1 MPMEEKEGLHTLYN
15 QGLEHSKKGEWHEA
29 IRCFIEVI
37 TQDPDY
43 TKAADKLEEARR
55 QQALEIAYKQGL
67 KYLNDGKWPKAVEK
81 FSEVIMVDAE
91 YQDASEKLEEAQK
104 YWDLERFYNEALKLL
119 AQKDWGQAVERL
131 EKIVYLEPSYRDA
144 EAKLQ
149 EARHEY
155 KPQNLNLYEDG
166 IRHSATHAV
175 DPDLLVS
182 LSDAELQAL
191 ADSVLVP
198 RQQERLSDLLRRN
211 RDEGLSADEERE
223 LDRLLERVDQMNV
236 LKARAIYTLQQRS
249 KSEA

>member
-29 IRCFIEVI
+29 IRCFIEVVI
-37 TQDPDY
+37 QDPDH

-67 KYLNDGKWPKAVEK
+67 KYINDGKWPKAVEK

-91 YQDASEKLEEAQK
+91 YQDASKKLEEAQK
-104 YWDLERFYNEALKLL
+104 HWDLERFYDEALKLL
-119 AQKDWGQAVERL
+119 DQKDWGQAVERL

-155 KPQNLNLYEDG
+155 KLQNLEDD
-166 IRHSATHAV
+166 IRHFAAHPI

-211 RDEGLSADEERE
+211 RDEGLSPDEERE

-249 KSEA
+249 ISET

>member
-1 MPMEEKEGLHTLYN
+1 MEEKEGLNTLYN

-29 IRCFIEVI
+29 IRCFIEVV

-67 KYLNDGKWPKAVEK
+67 KYLGDANWPGATAK
-81 FSEVIMVDAE
+81 FSEVIAVDAE
-91 YQDASEKLEEAQK
+91 YRDASEKL
-104 YWDLERFYNEALKLL
+104 NEALKQWELERLYDETLKLL
-119 AQKDWGQAVERL
+119 DQKDWGQTVERL

-191 ADSVLVP
+191 ADSVLGP

>member
-1 MPMEEKEGLHTLYN
+1 MEEKEGLHTLYN

-29 IRCFIEVI
+29 IRCFIEVV

-67 KYLNDGKWPKAVEK
+67 KYLSDGNWPGATAK
-81 FSEVIMVDAE
+81 FSEVIAVNAE
-91 YQDASEKLEEAQK
+91 YRDVVEKLEEAQK
-104 YWDLERFYNEALKLL
+104 HWDLERFYDEALKLL
-119 AQKDWGQAVERL
+119 DQKDWGQVVERL
-131 EKIVYLEPSYRDA
+131 EKIVHLEPSYRDA
-144 EAKLQ
+144 RAKLQ

-155 KPQNLNLYEDG
+155 KLQNLEDD
-166 IRHSATHAV
+166 IRHFTAHPM

-249 KSEA
+249 ISET